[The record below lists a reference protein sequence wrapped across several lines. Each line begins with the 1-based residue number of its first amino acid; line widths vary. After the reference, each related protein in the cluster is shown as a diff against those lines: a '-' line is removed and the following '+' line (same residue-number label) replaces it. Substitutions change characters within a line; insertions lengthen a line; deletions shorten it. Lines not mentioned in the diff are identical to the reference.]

1 VVALASNI
9 YSVTQED
16 AKMTRAVLVLAL
28 VVVMALS
35 LPVATSLAQEVLT
48 NDSVV
53 QMIKAGLPESVVIA
67 KIRST
72 PTKFD
77 LRTESLVSLKKS
89 GVSDKVLEAMM
100 APGSPAAAAPA
111 PAPPVAGAQAAVAPP
126 SAGAP
131 ASGTLRDRDAI
142 YQLIE
147 DKYVELFP
155 TSANLET
162 NVAFFSSKS
171 EVVLEGRKA
180 KYRTGDKQPVFL
192 STYGPTDAPLV
203 RLKPG
208 DSNDDRNLKISS
220 GAFMPFG
227 GTQKMGVRNEDKI
240 ATNVERDARG
250 FYRVTPAAPLPPGEY
265 GFILA
270 SGFGAGVGRIFDF
283 GVD

>member
-1 VVALASNI
+1 
-9 YSVTQED
+9 
-16 AKMTRAVLVLAL
+16 MTRVVLVLTLA
-28 VVVMALS
+28 VMMTLS
-35 LPVATSLAQEVLT
+35 LTVATSVGQEVLT

-77 LRTESLVSLKKS
+77 LRTDSLVGLKKN
-89 GVSDKVLEAMM
+89 GVSDKVIEAMM
-100 APGSPAAAAPA
+100 VPGSPAPAAQTASTAPTAAAPA
-111 PAPPVAGAQAAVAPP
+111 AGA
-126 SAGAP
+126 
-131 ASGTLRDRDAI
+131 LRDRDAI
-142 YQLIE
+142 YQVLE
-147 DKYVELFP
+147 GKYVELFP

-162 NVAFFSSKS
+162 NMAFFSSKS
-171 EVVLEGRKA
+171 EIVLEGRKA
-180 KYRTGDKQPVFL
+180 KYRTSDKQPVFL

-240 ATNVERDARG
+240 ATTIERDARG
-250 FYRVTPAAPLPPGEY
+250 FYRVVPAAPLPPGEY

-270 SGFGAGVGRIFDF
+270 SGFGAGTGRIFDF
-283 GVD
+283 GVDQ

>member
-1 VVALASNI
+1 M
-9 YSVTQED
+9 
-16 AKMTRAVLVLAL
+16 KMTRAVLSLTL
-28 VVVMALS
+28 VVMMALS
-35 LPVATSLAQEVLT
+35 LPVTTSLAQEVLT

-53 QMIKAGLPESVVIA
+53 QMIKAGLPESVVIS

-100 APGSPAAAAPA
+100 TPGAPA
-111 PAPPVAGAQAAVAPP
+111 AGAQAAAAPP
-126 SAGAP
+126 PAGAP
-131 ASGTLRDRDAI
+131 ASGSLRDRDAI

-162 NVAFFSSKS
+162 NMAFFSSKS

-180 KYRTGDKQPVFL
+180 KYRTADKQPVFL

-203 RLKPG
+203 KLKPG

-240 ATNVERDARG
+240 ATNIERDARG

>member
-1 VVALASNI
+1 
-9 YSVTQED
+9 
-16 AKMTRAVLVLAL
+16 MMRAVLGLTL
-28 VVVMALS
+28 VIVMALS
-35 LPVATSLAQEVLT
+35 LPIATSLAQEVLT

-53 QMIKAGLPESVVIA
+53 QMVKAGLPESLVIA

-77 LRTESLVSLKKS
+77 LRTESLVSLKNS
-89 GVSDKVLEAMM
+89 GVSNKVLEAMM
-100 APGSPAAAAPA
+100 SPGSPAPGSPAP
-111 PAPPVAGAQAAVAPP
+111 GAQAAAPTP
-126 SAGAP
+126 SAPAT
-131 ASGTLRDRDAI
+131 ASGALRDRDAI

-147 DKYVELFP
+147 GKYVELFP

-162 NVAFFSSKS
+162 NMAFFSSKS

-180 KYRTGDKQPVFL
+180 KYRTADKQPVFL

-203 RLKPG
+203 KLKQG
-208 DSNDDRNLKISS
+208 DSNEDRNLKISS

-240 ATNVERDARG
+240 PTNIERDARG
-250 FYRVTPAAPLPPGEY
+250 FYRVVPAAPLPPGEY

>member
-1 VVALASNI
+1 MKRTMLVVAL
-9 YSVTQED
+9 V
-16 AKMTRAVLVLAL
+16 AL
-28 VVVMALS
+28 MALS
-35 LPVATSLAQEVLT
+35 LPAATSLAQEVLT

-72 PTKFD
+72 ATKFD
-77 LRTESLVSLKKS
+77 LRTESLVGLKKN

-100 APGSPAAAAPA
+100 TPGPPAAGTPAAPSVAAAPPAAAPA
-111 PAPPVAGAQAAVAPP
+111 AG
-126 SAGAP
+126 S
-131 ASGTLRDRDAI
+131 LRDRDAI
-142 YQLIE
+142 YQVIG
-147 DKYVELFP
+147 DKTVELFP

-162 NVAFFSSKS
+162 NMAFFQTKS

-180 KYRTGDKQPVFL
+180 KYRIADKQPVFL

-203 RLKPG
+203 KLKPG

-227 GTQKMGVRNEDKI
+227 GTQRMGVRNEDKI
-240 ATNVERDARG
+240 AITTERDPRG

-270 SGFGAGVGRIFDF
+270 SGFGAGVGKIFDF